1 MNLNSRSAF
10 YQHLSL
16 AVGGWIRDEK
26 DAALVMTVIIP
37 LASSNLAAA
46 NIVKTLS
53 IRFEFDV
60 GIHTII
66 DLVLLKS

>member
-1 MNLNSRSAF
+1 MINLR
-10 YQHLSL
+10 
-16 AVGGWIRDEK
+16 V
-26 DAALVMTVIIP
+26 TVIIP

-66 DLVLLKS
+66 DLALIKSMKSW

>member
-1 MNLNSRSAF
+1 
-10 YQHLSL
+10 
-16 AVGGWIRDEK
+16 
-26 DAALVMTVIIP
+26 MTVIIP

-66 DLVLLKS
+66 DLALNKHEKLVEAIFGEYLNCKGGLRVS

>member
-1 MNLNSRSAF
+1 
-10 YQHLSL
+10 
-16 AVGGWIRDEK
+16 
-26 DAALVMTVIIP
+26 MTVIIP

-66 DLVLLKS
+66 DLALFKKHEKLVEAIFGEYLNYKGGLRVS